1 MNQTIVAPMTVH
13 GVSAIAALRVSGP
26 AVRQVLVTLFNNE
39 NPIPRHAY
47 YGNAVDPHTQK
58 TIDSLLYLFFNSP
71 HSYTG
76 EDTLELYPHGNPLIV
91 RSLINVISSLPN
103 VRIAEPGEFTE
114 RAFLNGKLDLV
125 QAEAVADVIHST
137 TTSALENAR
146 RLLRGNF
153 STRVHELTEVIKD
166 LSIRLELD
174 VDFAEEEVDPDTSSW
189 RPKLENL
196 HQQISRL
203 INDFQSAETANH
215 LPLVVIYGAPNAGK
229 SSLIN
234 ALLEEERLLVSSI
247 PGTTRD
253 FVEVRLLLS
262 GGEIRLVDT
271 AGISDHATDLL
282 DSLSMEKSRK
292 ILKDADLKIC
302 LIDGSKP
309 ETLKDA
315 IAQAQE
321 ENALIIISKADLF
334 NAEELKNEFPKKA
347 LFTSTK
353 EDVHLHLSNL
363 KSLLNEKLF
372 PPRQIEESFWITSER
387 QKNCLKEAK
396 EGIEK
401 MLVLID
407 QNPAVELIAFEMQ
420 IVRRELL
427 SITGEISSEDI
438 LQSIFSGF
446 CIGK

>member
-1 MNQTIVAPMTVH
+1 MNQTIVAPMTPH

-26 AVRQVLVTLFNNE
+26 AVRQVILSLFKNDK
-39 NPIPRHAY
+39 PIPRHSYLGTAI
-47 YGNAVDPHTQK
+47 DPVTQK
-58 TIDSLLYLFFNSP
+58 SIDSLLYIFFESP
-71 HSYTG
+71 NSYTG
-76 EDTLELYPHGNPLIV
+76 EDTLELFPHGNPLIV
-91 RSLINVISSLPN
+91 RNLMKAITSLPL

-137 TTSALENAR
+137 SISAIDNAR
-146 RLLRGNF
+146 RLLRGKF
-153 STRVHELTEVIKD
+153 STRVHELTEIIKD

-174 VDFAEEEVDPDTSSW
+174 VDFAEEEVDPDSSSW

-229 SSLIN
+229 SSLVN
-234 ALLEEERLLVSSI
+234 ALLEEERVLVSSI

-271 AGISDHATDLL
+271 AGISDQATDLL

-292 ILKDADLKIC
+292 IIKEADLKIC
-302 LIDGSKP
+302 LIDGTNTA
-309 ETLKDA
+309 TLQTSLDEA
-315 IAQAQE
+315 AQK
-321 ENALIIISKADLF
+321 NALILISKADLF
-334 NAEELKNEFPKKA
+334 DLEARKKDFPKDA
-347 LFTSTK
+347 IFISTK
-353 EDVHLHLSNL
+353 EDVSVHLSNL
-363 KSLLNEKLF
+363 KSILNEKLF
-372 PPRQIEESFWITSER
+372 PPRQIQESFWVTSER
-387 QKNCLKEAK
+387 QKKCLIQAK

-401 MLVLID
+401 TLDLIEH
-407 QNPAVELIAFEMQ
+407 NPAVELIAFEMQ
-420 IVRRELL
+420 LVRRELL